1 MKRFA
6 IAAVV
11 SVVASSSF
19 GQTIFN
25 DFEAA
30 TVGNADMFRA
40 PNFSGST
47 SGQLDTGGPNIA
59 QVAAGFGTN
68 STNVLQVSWQFTSA
82 GNWLRLTTFGGAR
95 VPNPLVDL
103 NQHLKFDI
111 YTDSP
116 LHIALGIRETG
127 GTGPVGGN
135 GGTTGNIEWVGTS
148 TTMNSAT
155 PAGMG
160 VTTGSWNTVSVNLK
174 GAPALGFAGGT
185 VNGVLDGD
193 WGVLEHIAFQKAGAD
208 VGPHTVYLD
217 NFRVDT
223 VPEPGTMIALGAG
236 LAALAARRRRKAA

>member
-19 GQTIFN
+19 GQIVFN

-47 SGQLDTGGPNIA
+47 SGQLNTGGPNIA
-59 QVAAGFGTN
+59 QVAANFGTN
-68 STNVLQVSWQFTSA
+68 STQVLEVSWQWA
-82 GNWLRLTTFGGAR
+82 AVGGNWLRLTTFGGAR

-116 LHIALGIRETG
+116 LRIAVGIRETG
-127 GTGPVGGN
+127 GSGPVGAN
-135 GGTTGNIEWVGTS
+135 GGTTGAIEWVGTS

-160 VTTGSWNTVSVNLK
+160 LATGAWQTVSIHLK
-174 GAPALGFAGGT
+174 GAPALGFAGT
-185 VNGVLDGD
+185 PNGVVDGD
-193 WGVLEHIAFQKAGAD
+193 WGTLEHLAFQRAGAD

-236 LAALAARRRRKAA
+236 LAALAARRRRKAV

>member
-30 TVGNADMFRA
+30 TVGNADMFRL
-40 PNFSGST
+40 PRFSGST
-47 SGQLDTGGPNIA
+47 SGQLETTPDIA
-59 QVAAGFGTN
+59 QVAAGFGSN
-68 STNVLQVSWQFTSA
+68 STNVLQASWQYTTA

-111 YTDSP
+111 YTDSA
-116 LHIALGIRETG
+116 LRIAVGIRETG
-127 GTGPVGGN
+127 GSGPVGAN
-135 GGTTGNIEWVGTS
+135 GGTTGAIEWVGTS
-148 TTMNSAT
+148 TSMNSAT

-160 VTTGSWNTVSVNLK
+160 VAPGAWQTVSIHLK
-174 GAPALGFAGGT
+174 GASALGFAGT
-185 VNGVLDGD
+185 TNGVVDGD
-193 WGVLEHIAFQKAGAD
+193 WGVLEHIAFQKAGAG

-236 LAALAARRRRKAA
+236 LAALAARRRRKTA